1 MTTRHTTTA
10 DAASQAI
17 APADAP
23 LLLDEETFRGFYDR
37 TARLLRGYLDRLT
50 GDRQLADDL
59 LQESYF
65 RLLRAAV
72 PLENDTHRRRYLFR
86 IATNLA
92 HDARRRSLTR
102 PAIHPSADALDVTEA
117 PGQAPADVHRRID
130 LSRALDRLRPRDRA
144 MLWLAYAQ
152 GASHHEIAEVIGV
165 GASTI
170 TTQTTTSETG
180 ESTTEEIPRAILTLS
195 VDQRQAQKVINA
207 QTAGTLYFGLLGA
220 DTKVRTGA
228 ATNTQ
233 NLFG

>member
-1 MTTRHTTTA
+1 MTTRHTTTV

-17 APADAP
+17 AAADAP

-102 PAIHPSADALDVTEA
+102 PAIHPSADALDVTAA
-117 PGQAPADVHRRID
+117 PGQTPADVHRRID

-165 GASTI
+165 GAPSVKTMLF
-170 TTQTTTSETG
+170 
-180 ESTTEEIPRAILTLS
+180 RARRRLAS
-195 VDQRQAQKVINA
+195 
-207 QTAGTLYFGLLGA
+207 LLGGDGGRA
-220 DTKVRTGA
+220 
-228 ATNTQ
+228 
-233 NLFG
+233 